1 MAGTMDYSNQAKVDK
16 AHARATHRNA
26 SLSLDAED
34 GGDRL
39 LFGLCEVYICF
50 DCILRRLQSAGELG
64 L

>member
-26 SLSLDAED
+26 CLVSMQRTAAIGCSSAYARYTFVLTAYSA
-34 GGDRL
+34 
-39 LFGLCEVYICF
+39 
-50 DCILRRLQSAGELG
+50 DCKAQGELG

>member
-26 SLSLDAED
+26 CLVSMQDS
-34 GGDRL
+34 GDRL

>member
-26 SLSLDAED
+26 CLVSED

-39 LFGLCEVYICF
+39 LFGLCEVYICI